1 MVSACRFERARISD
15 GAMRESSKSGH
26 RPADSGETGTDRSP
40 VELKLSRFHFGGG
53 GLEIDA
59 LPTRP

>member
-1 MVSACRFERARISD
+1 MTEKCGRLPNQVVD
-15 GAMRESSKSGH
+15 
-26 RPADSGETGTDRSP
+26 RPTAEKP
-40 VELKLSRFHFGGG
+40 EQIAALVELKLGRFHFGGG